1 VVRRV
6 VSEGAVVTSL
16 LDEVARNLGIAGSY
30 RDQDGR
36 IQTVS
41 DATKRALAMAFGVA
55 VDDAQAVDTFLNGIR
70 SSAGSALLA
79 PVTVLQDGPKRVA
92 LTLPPGVGTAQ
103 AQWTLIREDGRTET
117 GTSALG
123 ASVPE
128 LALPPDL
135 PQGYHRLD
143 VTLRGGGR
151 EATGRT
157 WLIVAPRRAYQP
169 PAFERGERPWG
180 IALQLYAVRSPRNWG
195 IGDFT
200 DLRAL
205 LAWAGRIGAAT
216 IGVNPL
222 HALFLDDPGHISP
235 YSPSSRYFF
244 NPLYLDVEAIDDL
257 AFSDEAK
264 ALMRSRPFKEGLK
277 AARAAEMVDYRTVT
291 KLKRGVLEAIYRT
304 FRSRAGP
311 DADRRRE
318 AFAAFRQKHGEM
330 LTRFAVFQALREQ
343 RGAHEPAQRD
353 WRRWP
358 AELRDPESS
367 AVAVFAAAHE
377 PEVGFFA
384 YLQWQ
389 IEVQLAACVESS
401 HAAGLAIGLY
411 LDLAVGTDAAGA
423 DAWAAPHLV
432 ASGATIGA
440 PPDIWNRKGQNWGL
454 PPLNAAALRASGFQ
468 PFAEL
473 LRANMRWAG
482 ALRIDHVLGLM
493 RLFWIPE
500 GGTPADGAYVAYPF
514 DELIAVVALESQRS
528 RCLIIG
534 EDLGTLPD
542 GFQTAMR
549 KAGLLS
555 YCLLYFERDS
565 TGRFKPPPD
574 YPVDALVA
582 VSTHDLPTVWGFW
595 SRRDLDEKE
604 RVGAYPDET
613 FAAAA
618 RRARGEEIEGL
629 IAALLRERLIRP
641 GQPRNTVPLEA
652 VLRFVAR
659 APSRLLMV
667 GIEDLLGVEEQANL
681 PGTVDEHPNWRRRL
695 PVDVATIMADKRVA
709 LAVAA
714 LQSERP
720 PQAKR

>member
-1 VVRRV
+1 M
-6 VSEGAVVTSL
+6 VSEGAAVTSM
-16 LDEVARNLGIAGSY
+16 LDEVARSLGIAASY

-36 IQTVS
+36 MQTVS
-41 DATKRALAMAFGVA
+41 EATKRALVTAFGIPPDDGEA
-55 VDDAQAVDTFLNGIR
+55 VEAFLSSVR
-70 SSAGSALLA
+70 SGAGASLLP
-79 PVTVLQDGPKRVA
+79 PVTVLHERPSPVA
-92 LTLPPGVGTAQ
+92 LAVPPGIDATQV
-103 AQWTLIREDGRTET
+103 QWTLTREDGQVDT
-117 GTSALG
+117 GICALAPRG
-123 ASVPE
+123 RPE
-128 LALPPDL
+128 LTLPPDL

-143 VTLRGGGR
+143 VVLRGKDR
-151 EATGRT
+151 EVTGQT

-169 PAFERGERPWG
+169 QAFGRGQRPWG
-180 IALQLYAVRSPRNWG
+180 IALQLYAVRSARNWG

-200 DLRAL
+200 DLREL
-205 LAWAGRIGAAT
+205 LAWAGRIGAAA

-222 HALFLDDPGHISP
+222 HALFLDDPAHISP

-244 NPLYLDVEAIDDL
+244 SPLYLDVEAIDEFAVSAEARALVQSARFQEKL
-257 AFSDEAK
+257 A
-264 ALMRSRPFKEGLK
+264 
-277 AARAAEMVDYRTVT
+277 AARAAQLVDYHAVT
-291 KLKRGVLEAIYRT
+291 TLKRGAFEAIHRSFRT
-304 FRSRAGP
+304 RIGV

-318 AFAAFRQKHGEM
+318 ALAVFRHKHGEP
-330 LTRFAVFQALREQ
+330 LQRFAIFQVLREQ
-343 RGAHEPAQRD
+343 RGAHDFAQRD

-358 AELRDPESS
+358 PELRDPSS
-367 AVAVFAAAHE
+367 PAVAAFASAHE
-377 PEVGFFA
+377 AEVEFFA

-389 IEVQLAACVESS
+389 IELQLAACVETGR
-401 HAAGLAIGLY
+401 AAGLPIGLY

-454 PPLNAAALRASGFQ
+454 PPLNAAALRACGFR

-528 RCLIIG
+528 RCLVIG

-542 GFQTAMR
+542 GFQAAMR
-549 KAGLLS
+549 AAGLLS
-555 YCLLYFERDS
+555 YCLLYFERDGS
-565 TGRFKPPPD
+565 GRYKPPGD

-595 SRRDLDEKE
+595 SRRDLDQKE
-604 RVGAYPDET
+604 RVGAYPDAT
-613 FAAAA
+613 FATAA
-618 RRARGEEIEGL
+618 RGARTEEIEGL

-641 GQPRNTVPLEA
+641 GQSRSAVPLEA
-652 VLRFVAR
+652 ILRFVAR
-659 APSRLLMV
+659 TPSRLLMV

-695 PVDVATIMADKRVA
+695 PIDLAAVMTEKRVA
-709 LAVAA
+709 SAVAA
-714 LQSERP
+714 LNDERP
-720 PQAKR
+720 AAGQRRR